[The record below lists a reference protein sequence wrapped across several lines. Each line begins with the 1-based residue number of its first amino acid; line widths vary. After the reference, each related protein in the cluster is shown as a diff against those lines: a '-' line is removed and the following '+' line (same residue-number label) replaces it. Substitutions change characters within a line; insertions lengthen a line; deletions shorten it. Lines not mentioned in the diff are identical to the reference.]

1 MDCKCMEFVAASWC
15 TMKWLR
21 FYQTIRNFT
30 SGDLRIPLVVTH
42 WGVTKLKKTRSSIPQ
57 TLQEFSTRK
66 KFLSNCRTCVCGLN
80 VVSWSAR
87 PNFIAMA

>member
-21 FYQTIRNFT
+21 FIQTIRNFT

-42 WGVTKLKKTRSSIPQ
+42 WGVTELKKTGIS
-57 TLQEFSTRK
+57 
-66 KFLSNCRTCVCGLN
+66 
-80 VVSWSAR
+80 
-87 PNFIAMA
+87 

>member
-21 FYQTIRNFT
+21 FIQTIRNFT
-30 SGDLRIPLVVTH
+30 SGDLGIPLVVTH
-42 WGVTKLKKTRSSIPQ
+42 WGVTELKKTGISQ

-66 KFLSNCRTCVCGLN
+66 KFLSNCHTCVCGLN
-80 VVSWSAR
+80 VVLWSAR
-87 PNFIAMA
+87 PKFIVMV